1 MHFIEHSL
9 AQSCFVAVK
18 FHTLLPRSQAS
29 VMRSV
34 HIMSTKR
41 KRLVLSIQDKQSI
54 ILPLEK
60 GTSFSSEYAVSK
72 QQISDIRKN
81 KDSGDCQFVDS
92 SELQVLIHQIY
103 FSFDVKRKNC
113 TRC

>member
-1 MHFIEHSL
+1 ML
-9 AQSCFVAVK
+9 
-18 FHTLLPRSQAS
+18 
-29 VMRSV
+29 
-34 HIMSTKR
+34 TKR
-41 KRLVLSIQDKQSI
+41 KRLVVSIQDKQSI

-60 GTSFSSEYAVSK
+60 GEKGTSLSSEYAVSK

-92 SELQVLIHQIY
+92 SELEVLIHQIY

-113 TRC
+113 TRW